1 MYTSEFQT
9 QLATTLEEIERDGLF
24 KKESQISSPQD
35 AEITLDDGRR
45 VINMCANNYLGLS
58 NHPEVREAAREA
70 IDEYGFGLSSVRFIC
85 GTQTLHR
92 RLEEALTEFLGDRW
106 RQHVQEHLPQV
117 HLRQIITKSLSGDLP
132 LSNPMLDIADAR
144 ALRKSM

>member
-70 IDEYGFGLSSVRFIC
+70 IDEYGFGLS
-85 GTQTLHR
+85 
-92 RLEEALTEFLGDRW
+92 
-106 RQHVQEHLPQV
+106 
-117 HLRQIITKSLSGDLP
+117 
-132 LSNPMLDIADAR
+132 
-144 ALRKSM
+144 